1 MEGLDM
7 QRLRTALLF
16 GLLLALL
23 TTSSALAAAPAK
35 GFLPATAHPLGD
47 SMADWA
53 TAWNR
58 WAFGSAADVNP
69 LLAVRCEQS
78 SLNPRM
84 WFLPVSLGGEFENTC
99 NVPRGSFLMLNAGGA
114 ECSNLEAEP
123 FFGAN
128 EQELIECVNDGLDL
142 VSYVE
147 VTGKGVTT
155 TNLRAYAVTSHL
167 DTLPANN
174 LLSTDA
180 GITMDR
186 GYFLVVGPLSPG
198 RHTFHAY
205 DEFEIFNFQAGITY
219 TINVGG

>member
-7 QRLRTALLF
+7 QRLRTALLS

-23 TTSSALAAAPAK
+23 TASSALAAPPAK
-35 GFLPATAHPLGD
+35 GFLPPTAHPLGH
-47 SMADWA
+47 SMADLA

-58 WAFGSAADVNP
+58 WAFGSAADVSP
-69 LLAVRCEQS
+69 LLNVRCERS
-78 SLNPRM
+78 TIDRRL

-114 ECSNLEAEP
+114 ECSNLEPEP

-128 EQELIECVNDGLDL
+128 EAELIECVNDGLDL

-147 VTGKGVTT
+147 VTAKGVTT
-155 TNLRAYAVTSHL
+155 KDLRAYAVTSHL

-174 LLSTDA
+174 LL
-180 GITMDR
+180 
-186 GYFLVVGPLSPG
+186 
-198 RHTFHAY
+198 
-205 DEFEIFNFQAGITY
+205 
-219 TINVGG
+219 